1 MVYFYQDIS
10 YVIISIIFLLFL
22 VGHMLYCRR
31 FQKGSLLLLVLILM
45 LSTAG
50 LSDLAFRWSPRSSVV
65 LCADTLNVLCFVF
78 ALAIL
83 LHYSLVHFSKNRLWA
98 EVKFYWVL
106 YLPALIISVL
116 HILTPLMIAGVISG
130 PIGYQLSYNSGYW
143 IIVIYGIGFSLL
155 SILLNLGIIA
165 KDTSPSEK
173 NQSIFLLFT
182 HLLLIY
188 FYTSSLILPFLFNLA
203 NFVSPLPTTF
213 AIIVLAYAYVKY
225 NYFSL
230 ENIQKKGA
238 TL

>member
-1 MVYFYQDIS
+1 MVYYFYQDIS

-22 VGHMLYCRR
+22 VGHMFYYRR
-31 FQKGSLLLLVLILM
+31 FTRGSFHLLGLILM

-50 LSDLAFRWSPRSSVV
+50 LSDLAFRWNPRPIIV
-65 LCADTLNVLCFVF
+65 LYADALNVFCFVF

-83 LHYSLVHFSKNRLWA
+83 LHYSLVHFFKSRLWT
-98 EVKFYWVL
+98 ETKFYWTL
-106 YLPALIISVL
+106 YLPALVISAL
-116 HILTPLMIAGVISG
+116 HVLTPLMIAGIFFG
-130 PIGYQLSYNSGYW
+130 PIGFQLSYNAGYW
-143 IIVIYGIGFSLL
+143 AIVIYGMGFSLL
-155 SILLNLGIIA
+155 SVFLNLGIIV

-173 NQSIFLLFT
+173 NQSVFLLFT

-188 FYTSSLILPFLFNLA
+188 FYSSSLILPFLFNMF

-230 ENIQKKGA
+230 ETESVPQ
-238 TL
+238 